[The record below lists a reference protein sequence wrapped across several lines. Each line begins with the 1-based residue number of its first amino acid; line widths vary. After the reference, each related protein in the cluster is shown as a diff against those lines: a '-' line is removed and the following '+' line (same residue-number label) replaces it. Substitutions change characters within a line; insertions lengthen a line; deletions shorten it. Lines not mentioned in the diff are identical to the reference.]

1 MKYDFDDYVER
12 RNTASVKWD
21 SQPHDILPMW
31 IADTDFRSPPQVTDA
46 IIAIAKRGVYGY
58 PLSDGKYEQAC
69 QHWQLSRFNW
79 EIARSD
85 ITWCPSLGVAI
96 GLCIRK
102 FTSPGDG
109 VAMLWPIYP
118 PFIKLCEINGRKVRG
133 STLKWRDG
141 RHEIDFDELE
151 AALAPEDTRLFLLC
165 NPHNPTGRVF
175 SREELERIGELCLAH
190 NVTVFSDEIHED
202 IVYRGRHIPFPA
214 LSPELAA
221 ISLVG
226 VNASKTFNLADLRS
240 AAVISLNPDLL
251 ADFQQE
257 SDCLKLG
264 RSSLG
269 VAGVTAA
276 WRDCADYADQLVLYL
291 EANLSHAVERINT
304 ECNGISAYKPE
315 GTYLLWLDCRG
326 LGLTPEELT
335 RFFVDQAKVA
345 LNNGADFGPSGAG
358 FMRLNFACP
367 RSLLTEGLDR
377 IAGALKKRMKN
388 E

>member
-1 MKYDFDDYVER
+1 MKYNFDEYVER

-21 SQPHDILPMW
+21 SKPQDILPMW
-31 IADTDFRSPPQVTDA
+31 IADTDFRSPPQVSEA
-46 IIAIAKRGVYGY
+46 IIAIAKRGIYGY
-58 PLSDGKYEQAC
+58 PLPDGKYEQAC
-69 QHWQLSRFNW
+69 RHWQKSRFEW
-79 EIARSD
+79 EIDASD
-85 ITWCPSLGVAI
+85 VTWCPSLGVAI

-102 FTSPGDG
+102 FTNRGDG

-118 PFIKLCEINGRKVRG
+118 PFIRLCEINGRKVRG

-141 RHEIDFDELE
+141 RYEIDYGELE
-151 AALAPEDTRLFLLC
+151 AALAPEDTRLFLFC

-175 SREELERIGELCLAH
+175 SKEELERMGELCLAH

-202 IVYRGRHIPFPA
+202 IIYRGRHIPFPTV
-214 LSPELAA
+214 SPELGE

-240 AAVISLNPDLL
+240 AAVISLNRDLL
-251 ADFQQE
+251 AAFQQE

-276 WRDCADYADQLVLYL
+276 WLDCADYADQLVRYL
-291 EANLSHAVERINT
+291 EANLSYAVERINAD
-304 ECNGISAYKPE
+304 CPGIRAYKPE

-326 LGLTPEELT
+326 LDLSPAQLTE
-335 RFFVDQAKVA
+335 FFTDKAKVE
-345 LNNGADFGPSGAG
+345 LNNGADFGPGGAD

-367 RSLLTEGLDR
+367 RSLLSEGLDR
-377 IAGALKKRMKN
+377 IADALQKRGMK
-388 E
+388 